1 MGVVSSLSIIN
12 HNEYLEMSIQGSYDY
27 WEFIEY
33 PGIIRKSC
41 DDHKCNK
48 ILIDVTPVKAQEVSL
63 IELFFIGEKI
73 AQEFG
78 DKAMLALIW
87 KRESLSDFLVD
98 VVTNRFAQ
106 LKVFDD
112 PKQAKYWLTQKY

>member
-1 MGVVSSLSIIN
+1 MVSSLSVID
-12 HNEYLEMSIQGSYDY
+12 HKEYLEISIQGNYDY

-33 PGIIRKSC
+33 PRIIRKSC
-41 DDHKCNK
+41 DDLKCNK
-48 ILIDVTPVKAQEVSL
+48 ILIDVTPVKAEEVSM

-78 DKAMLALIW
+78 EKIMLALIW
-87 KRESLSDFLVD
+87 KRESLSDFMVD
-98 VVTNRFAQ
+98 VATNRFAQ

-112 PKQAKYWLTQKY
+112 TKQAIFWLTQKY